1 VKYSIIW
8 QPLAI
13 ESFYEELDF
22 ILLKWNPKEAEKFS
36 ILVEDSLFR
45 IRSKPEIGKFNS
57 KKEIYSLVLSKQT
70 TLIYKI
76 IENADQIDLLLFWNN
91 KKNPKLLQKLL

>member
-1 VKYSIIW
+1 VTYSIIW

-45 IRSKPEIGKFNS
+45 IRSKP
-57 KKEIYSLVLSKQT
+57 
-70 TLIYKI
+70 
-76 IENADQIDLLLFWNN
+76 
-91 KKNPKLLQKLL
+91 